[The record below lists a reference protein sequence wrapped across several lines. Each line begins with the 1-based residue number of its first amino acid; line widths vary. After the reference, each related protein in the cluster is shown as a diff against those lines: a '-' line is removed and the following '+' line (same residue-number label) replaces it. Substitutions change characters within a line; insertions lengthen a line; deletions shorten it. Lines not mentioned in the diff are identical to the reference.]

1 MATFV
6 LIHGGGDVGWYWH
19 LVERELG
26 QRGHD
31 TLAPDLPCDDDS
43 AGLAEYADSVVQAI
57 GARRGLIVVAQ
68 SFGGFT
74 APLVAAQVPVDMLVL
89 VAGMVPAPGEAPSDW
104 PANTGFDEVMRK
116 QAQRYPDADLVYQD
130 VPPALAGQARRKARD
145 QSDTPGRAPWPLE
158 AWPDVPT
165 RFVLCT
171 EDRFFPPEFM
181 HRVVADRLG
190 IVPDEIVAG
199 HAVALSRPKELA
211 NLLVSYSATGVGR
224 LSLRAGR
231 PPSGRDVPL
240 LAVCDPHLADG
251 RSLGS
256 LRDVHQAI

>member
-19 LVERELG
+19 LVERELR

-43 AGLAEYADSVVQAI
+43 AGLTEYADTVARAI
-57 GARRGLIVVAQ
+57 GGRRDLIVAAQ

-74 APLVAAQVPVDMLVL
+74 APLVAARVPVDMLVL
-89 VAGMVPAPGEAPSDW
+89 VAGMIPAPGEPPEDW
-104 PANTGFDEVMRK
+104 PANTGFDVVMRQ
-116 QAQRYPDADLVYQD
+116 QAQRYSGQDLIYHD
-130 VPPALAGQARRKARD
+130 VPPALAQQARRHARN
-145 QSDTPGRAPWPLE
+145 QSDTPGHAVWPLL
-158 AWPDVPT
+158 AWPPVPT

-181 HRVVADRLG
+181 RRVAADRLE
-190 IVPDEIVAG
+190 IVPDEIAAG

-211 NLLVSYSATGVGR
+211 
-224 LSLRAGR
+224 
-231 PPSGRDVPL
+231 DL
-240 LAVCDPHLADG
+240 LASYPAQS
-251 RSLGS
+251 R
-256 LRDVHQAI
+256 A